1 MKELSIE
8 EKAKRYDEAINRM
21 KHYVVD
27 EYGCSRIKVAD
38 VFPGLKESEDERI
51 RKWLIK
57 EMGRRLSCWTSTEV
71 TKEQVLAWLE
81 KQGEQKSN
89 PVLDI
94 EIPFGAKDSELQEA
108 SYYIPEG
115 FHAEIE
121 GNRVVIKRG
130 EQKSTWSEE
139 DEMHIRE
146 LERLVKQVWAIA
158 EHENNKDTIHKMSDL
173 SFFLKTLKPQLKQDE
188 QKPVVDTKVIIPKFR
203 VGDIVKSKSQPM
215 LSPRKIISI
224 GKDCYWCED
233 RGCIGFAW
241 EDDCELVEH
250 NPAWSEED
258 ETALGDALWCCK
270 QAASI
275 AKNENDMGNV
285 WYAETWLKSLKDR
298 VQPKQ
303 EWSEEDVAM
312 LDSAIAFVEHSPFS
326 TIGKGK
332 NNVIAWLKNL
342 KDKVLTQIK

>member
-1 MKELSIE
+1 MKELSVE
-8 EKAKRYDEAINRM
+8 EKAKAYDEAVERLRNAFYDNNSRM
-21 KHYVVD
+21 CE
-27 EYGCSRIKVAD
+27 EYRNAVLKIIEPI
-38 VFPGLKESEDERI
+38 FPELAESEDERI

-57 EMGRRLSCWTSTEV
+57 DMGRRLSCWTSTEV

-81 KQGEQKSN
+81 KQGEK
-89 PVLDI
+89 I
-94 EIPFGAKDSELQEA
+94 EPI
-108 SYYIPEG
+108 EG
-115 FHAEIE
+115 FNTEFERQVSHLIASAINREHEYNE
-121 GNRVVIKRG
+121 GYVKWTANALLNFAKRELEKQG

-139 DEMHIRE
+139 DELHIRE

-188 QKPVVDTKVIIPKFR
+188 QKPVVDTKVVIPKFR

-250 NPAWSEED
+250 NPS
-258 ETALGDALWCCK
+258 
-270 QAASI
+270 
-275 AKNENDMGNV
+275 
-285 WYAETWLKSLKDR
+285 
-298 VQPKQ
+298 
-303 EWSEEDVAM
+303 WSEEDVAM
-312 LDSAIAFVEHSPFS
+312 LDSTIAFVEHSPFS